1 MLKGELL
8 SWEMVTRL
16 VTQGLG
22 LGQVSLFV
30 VLAMIPK
37 KKGRIVNTEQAH
49 EVKSGDCQC
58 RRGDCILDTI
68 RDRSF

>member
-30 VLAMIPK
+30 VLVMIPK
-37 KKGRIVNTEQAH
+37 KKVG
-49 EVKSGDCQC
+49 
-58 RRGDCILDTI
+58 L
-68 RDRSF
+68 